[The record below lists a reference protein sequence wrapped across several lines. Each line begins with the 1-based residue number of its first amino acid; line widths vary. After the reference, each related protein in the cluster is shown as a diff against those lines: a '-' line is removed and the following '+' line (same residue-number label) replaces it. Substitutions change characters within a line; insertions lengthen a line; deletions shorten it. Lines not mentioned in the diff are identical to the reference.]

1 MKSKTQRIISS
12 SEPSNIDQTGK
23 EISQEV
29 WKEVPT
35 GVEEMPGE
43 DAKCPERQDSIS
55 NTIFRIRR
63 FSLKF
68 WLVVKEFHFVRK

>member
-55 NTIFRIRR
+55 NTTDRASKILGRDAHWVRLR
-63 FSLKF
+63 FD
-68 WLVVKEFHFVRK
+68 H